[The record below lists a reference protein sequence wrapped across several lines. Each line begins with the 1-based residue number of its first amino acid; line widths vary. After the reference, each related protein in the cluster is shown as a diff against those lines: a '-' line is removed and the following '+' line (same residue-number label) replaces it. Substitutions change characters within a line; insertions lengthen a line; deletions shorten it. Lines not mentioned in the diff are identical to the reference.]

1 MSAIQLLSARQSH
14 TASSISFSA
23 SAAIQLLSARQSH
36 TASLISFSA
45 SAAIQLLSARQS
57 HTASSISSSTAVAH
71 AATLRSCARLVTRLL
86 LLCCSCR
93 HSALLLLRQAGHT
106 ALFPP
111 PLAPLLPGSYAAP
124 FLSCKGL
131 FHTSSPARQG
141 STLVHNGNPS
151 FATHFSLRAAC
162 RSQVRE
168 EVRAGRP
175 FFGLGGGYC
184 RGYPLRER
192 TWHSEL
198 SLAML
203 WQGGCWL
210 P

>member
-1 MSAIQLLSARQSH
+1 MHPHHLPPPLAPPLSRGWASHAANTTPLTPPLSRSRYHPVSA
-14 TASSISFSA
+14 ASS
-23 SAAIQLLSARQSH
+23 
-36 TASLISFSA
+36 ISFSA

-93 HSALLLLRQAGHT
+93 HSALLRQAGHT

-111 PLAPLLPGSYAAP
+111 PLAPPLLGSYAAS

-168 EVRAGRP
+168 EVRREGRRCTASSRAI
-175 FFGLGGGYC
+175 Y
-184 RGYPLRER
+184 R
-192 TWHSEL
+192 
-198 SLAML
+198 
-203 WQGGCWL
+203 
-210 P
+210 

>member
-1 MSAIQLLSARQSH
+1 MFQFVQLNTVTPKVLND
-14 TASSISFSA
+14 
-23 SAAIQLLSARQSH
+23 
-36 TASLISFSA
+36 
-45 SAAIQLLSARQS
+45 
-57 HTASSISSSTAVAH
+57 AVALMYERTGI
-71 AATLRSCARLVTRLL
+71 AQIKGTSRA
-86 LLCCSCR
+86 
-93 HSALLLLRQAGHT
+93 
-106 ALFPP
+106 PP
-111 PLAPLLPGSYAAP
+111 PPPHDDSNITTAA
-124 FLSCKGL
+124 
-131 FHTSSPARQG
+131 
-141 STLVHNGNPS
+141 LVHKGNPS

-168 EVRAGRP
+168 EVRVGRP
-175 FFGLGGGYC
+175 FFGVGGGYC